1 MILLVIVSLC
11 VPFHFRQ
18 NYTYDLFLFTVC
30 HTNPPHMNNSSLFGG
45 SSHSHGEEF
54 DKVWNVH
61 YTVPF
66 FLILVLGPLVNFK
79 SPTFFT
85 KFNALGKIYLHM
97 KTTSN
102 MLCITTMMVDDDK
115 SF

>member
-1 MILLVIVSLC
+1 M
-11 VPFHFRQ
+11 
-18 NYTYDLFLFTVC
+18 
-30 HTNPPHMNNSSLFGG
+30 
-45 SSHSHGEEF
+45 SSHAHNEEF

-85 KFNALGKIYLHM
+85 KFNALGKIYFM
-97 KTTSN
+97 
-102 MLCITTMMVDDDK
+102 
-115 SF
+115 